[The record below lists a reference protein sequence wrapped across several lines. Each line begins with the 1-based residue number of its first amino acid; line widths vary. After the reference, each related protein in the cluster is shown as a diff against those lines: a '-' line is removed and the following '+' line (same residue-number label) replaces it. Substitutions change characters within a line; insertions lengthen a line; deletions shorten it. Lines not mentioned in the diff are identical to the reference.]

1 MAPVEIVFLIIIVI
15 FGLVGV
21 VRGFSREI
29 GETVMLLIALLILQL
44 IDHLAAGVRD
54 KVLAFVAGPDP
65 GAQLTARAI
74 IYSLFVVVVAFIS
87 YQGETLTFPTAGS
100 SGTLGLL
107 AGLLNG
113 WLFAG
118 SIWYYLAQ
126 ANWPLIQVSGN
137 YDNLYFAV
145 SKLLPPEILDWR
157 YLIALVVIMMIVRV
171 WK

>member
-1 MAPVEIVFLIIIVI
+1 MAPVEVAFLFIIVI
-15 FGLVGV
+15 FVLVGA

-29 GETVMLLIALLILQL
+29 GVTVMLLIALLILQL
-44 IDHLAAGVRD
+44 IDHQAAGARD
-54 KVLAFVAGPDP
+54 KVLGLIAGPDP

-74 IYSLFVVVVAFIS
+74 IYALFVIVVAFIS
-87 YQGETLTFPTAGS
+87 YQGETLTFPTAGA
-100 SGTLGLL
+100 SGTMGLL

-113 WLFAG
+113 YLFAG
-118 SIWYYLAQ
+118 SIWYYQAQ
-126 ANWPLIQVSGN
+126 ANWPLMPVCCN
-137 YDNLYFAV
+137 YDNLYLAL